1 MITLIQRQRVQ
12 APLALVA
19 LLLAASLAACDQRR
33 PLAPSFESA
42 EALAEVVL
50 DRYRAGDEAG
60 LRALA
65 LTEQEF
71 RQHVWPEL
79 PAARPER
86 NLPFSYVWGDLR
98 QKSDQRLAMLLARHR
113 GRSYR
118 LEAVA
123 FGEAT
128 TYASYTVHR
137 ESRFTVVADDGA
149 EVEERFCGSLI
160 EKDGRWK
167 VFSFVTDN

>member
-1 MITLIQRQRVQ
+1 
-12 APLALVA
+12 
-19 LLLAASLAACDQRR
+19 
-33 PLAPSFESA
+33 
-42 EALAEVVL
+42 
-50 DRYRAGDEAG
+50 
-60 LRALA
+60 
-65 LTEQEF
+65 
-71 RQHVWPEL
+71 
-79 PAARPER
+79 
-86 NLPFSYVWGDLR
+86 
-98 QKSDQRLAMLLARHR
+98 MLLARHR

-149 EVEERFCGSLI
+149 EVEERFCGSFI